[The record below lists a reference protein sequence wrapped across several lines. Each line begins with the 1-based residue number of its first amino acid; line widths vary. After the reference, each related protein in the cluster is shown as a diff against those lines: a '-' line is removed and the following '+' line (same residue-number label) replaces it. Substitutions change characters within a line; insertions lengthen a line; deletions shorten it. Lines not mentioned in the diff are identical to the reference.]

1 MSDWP
6 TIRGS
11 AGELLNEARAIT
23 GIDIIDEEAR
33 VPLSIL
39 LDSYNRET
47 RFTEEGAV
55 MKRSYANTEESIAYE
70 ARSSRPPRDFGY

>member
-11 AGELLNEARAIT
+11 ADELLNEARAIT
-23 GIDIIDEEAR
+23 GIDIIDEEAM

-39 LDSYNRET
+39 LDSL
-47 RFTEEGAV
+47 FIG
-55 MKRSYANTEESIAYE
+55 
-70 ARSSRPPRDFGY
+70 